1 MDRQIVYPGQI
12 LPETALLQMAKD
24 AMIGSAKLAAT
35 MLGTNT
41 IANGFAVTQTG
52 PASLQIVVAPGEIYS
67 LANIDSLAFSTLP
80 ADTTHSILKQG
91 IMLDGVTLSCPAPTT
106 TGQSI
111 NYLVQVTYQD
121 QDSTPVLLPY
131 YNSANPALP
140 YSGMGNNGATQNT
153 SRKGVA
159 IVQVKAGASAATGSQ
174 VTPAP
179 DSGYVGL
186 FVATVAYGQTT
197 ITSGNIAQY
206 AGAPLLPSG
215 VLQSI
220 QGGNTTYA
228 LDTGTVNAC
237 AATFFPAITSLVDG
251 LTLRFKA
258 ENSNTGAATFSPNGI
273 SASPIVGG
281 NHSALQ
287 GGEIAATGDVWVQW
301 NSSIGAGSWVLVE
314 SSGGGLQVAPATKS
328 QHATNASQ
336 AQTQGVTAFSSDGV
350 STALT
355 LTPVPAITAY
365 AANQRFRVKFGLA
378 STGADTLNVSGQ
390 GAKSIKQYD
399 STGAKVAAVF
409 AATQLSDVE
418 YDGTD
423 FVLLDQLPAGSIVG
437 ITGSSKNLKC
447 AATGS
452 SATVS
457 VTADELVVLS
467 SSGFYKTLLAVAV
480 SPSLANSGV
489 NGLDAGSP
497 SISTWYSVWVIWNG
511 VQVSG
516 LLSLSETNPTM
527 PTGYTHKARV
537 GWARTDATG
546 NKYFLRYFQV
556 GRKARYSLLPG
567 SNMTS
572 WPRMA
577 NGSAGTI
584 TSSAFTPVAVSISA
598 FVPPTAVLI
607 VVAPRAT
614 TGSGFVAAVA
624 ASQNGFSGHD
634 SSTAEPPL
642 VTEQSTSAFFG
653 ELLLESTNIYWAS
666 SDSAGGSLN
675 CYGWEDNI

>member
-12 LPETALLQMAKD
+12 LPETTLLQMAKD
-24 AMIGSAKLAAT
+24 AMIGSAKLAAA
-35 MLGTNT
+35 MLGTST
-41 IANGFAVTQTG
+41 IANGFAVTTTG

-91 IMLDGVTLSCPAPTT
+91 ILLDGVTLSCPAPTA

-131 YNSANPALP
+131 YNSANPGLP
-140 YSGMGNNGATQNT
+140 YSGMGNNGLTQNT

-174 VTPAP
+174 TTPSP

-186 FVATVAYGQTT
+186 YVATVAFGQTT
-197 ITSGNIAQY
+197 ITSGNITQY
-206 AGAPLLPSG
+206 SGAPLLPSG

-228 LDTGTVNAC
+228 LDTGAVNAC

-258 ENSNTGAATFSPNGI
+258 ANSNTGASTFSPNGI
-273 SASPIVGG
+273 SAAPIVGG
-281 NHSALQ
+281 NHAALQ

-301 NSSIGAGSWVLVE
+301 NSSIGGGSWVLVE

-328 QHATNASQ
+328 QHAISASQ
-336 AQTQGVTAFSSDGV
+336 AQAQSVTAFASGGV

-378 STGADTLNVSGQ
+378 STGTDTLNVSGQ
-390 GAKSIKQYD
+390 GAKNLKQYD

-409 AATQLSDVE
+409 AANQLADVE

-423 FVLLDQLPAGSIVG
+423 IVLLDQLPSTTQATEVVSGSMKIATLALVNALVNDL
-437 ITGSSKNLKC
+437 TAVTPLKL
-447 AATGS
+447 G
-452 SATVS
+452 
-457 VTADELVVLS
+457 
-467 SSGFYKTLLAVAV
+467 SGFSTRKEVNGYIKLPEWLGSLIIQWGWANVTDDQNIDVTLPIAFPNTFYSAVAT
-480 SPSLANSGV
+480 PQ
-489 NGLDAGSP
+489 
-497 SISTWYSVWVIWNG
+497 ST
-511 VQVSG
+511 
-516 LLSLSETNPTM
+516 T
-527 PTGYTHKARV
+527 
-537 GWARTDATG
+537 
-546 NKYFLRYFQV
+546 
-556 GRKARYSLLPG
+556 
-567 SNMTS
+567 
-572 WPRMA
+572 
-577 NGSAGTI
+577 
-584 TSSAFTPVAVSISA
+584 
-598 FVPPTAVLI
+598 
-607 VVAPRAT
+607 AT
-614 TGSGFVAAVA
+614 TGSGTFA
-624 ASQNGFSGHD
+624 ASAFRKSLSIVQVGMNIGTGVGM
-634 SSTAEPPL
+634 TA
-642 VTEQSTSAFFG
+642 
-653 ELLLESTNIYWAS
+653 
-666 SDSAGGSLN
+666 AGVCWIAIGA
-675 CYGWEDNI
+675 